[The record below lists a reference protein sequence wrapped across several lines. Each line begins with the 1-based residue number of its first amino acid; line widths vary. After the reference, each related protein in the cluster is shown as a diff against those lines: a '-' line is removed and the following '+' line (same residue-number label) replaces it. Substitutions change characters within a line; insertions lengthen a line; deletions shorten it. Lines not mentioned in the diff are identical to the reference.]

1 MKSSASRKK
10 RSVKKSAR
18 GSNSGKNNNESR
30 ARNDFLNSF
39 ELFDDD
45 GKGTIS
51 FKDLKRVA
59 QELGEDMT
67 DIEIKEMINEADLDG
82 DGEINPDEF
91 LRILEKTKLA

>member
-1 MKSSASRKK
+1 MRSSTSRKK

-18 GSNSGKNNNESR
+18 GSDSEEKKNESR
-30 ARNDFLNSF
+30 ARDDFLNSF

-67 DIEIKEMINEADLDG
+67 DTEIKEMINEADLDG

-91 LRILEKTKLA
+91 LRILKRTKLA

>member
-1 MKSSASRKK
+1 
-10 RSVKKSAR
+10 
-18 GSNSGKNNNESR
+18 
-30 ARNDFLNSF
+30 
-39 ELFDDD
+39 LFDDD

-67 DIEIKEMINEADLDG
+67 DTEIKEMINEADLDG

-91 LRILEKTKLA
+91 LRILKRTKLA